1 MILSTINLYMNKKQL
16 LSLALTSV
24 GYFSF
29 ATNSLAAGISLGQNT
44 TCPQGQFSSLCIDS
58 SKLGSTIGSLISFIF
73 VIAGL
78 IALFFLI
85 WGGIKWLMSGG
96 DEKAVE
102 GARSHIIAAII
113 GLVIIFLSYL
123 IVNIVLNFF
132 TGGKASL
139 TNLQLPTL

>member
-1 MILSTINLYMNKKQL
+1 MNSKQL
-16 LSLALTSV
+16 LSLTITTATYL
-24 GYFSF
+24 SF
-29 ATNSLAAGISLGQNT
+29 PIAAFAET
-44 TCPQGQFSSLCIDS
+44 TCPGGQFSGLCLDS
-58 SKLGSTIGSLISFIF
+58 TKLGSTVGSLISFIF

-102 GARSHIIAAII
+102 GARSHIIASII
-113 GLVIIFLSYL
+113 GLVIIFMSYL
-123 IVNIVLNFF
+123 IVNVVLNFF

-139 TNLQLPTL
+139 TNLTLPTL